1 MGIAPGG
8 GRPYP
13 MLAPDA
19 ARVNQPGA
27 PRNPEARSQDA
38 NQPVRSSPEARRRR
52 NSQVSTPLIREK
64 MNTIKK
70 APTVSRNLTRT
81 IHRKDNVFLPNQQEI
96 FELIPPCCS
105 CDRWNACGGIGYAW
119 VSCAPFR
126 EYMRTSR
133 RAAAEK
139 AWREQSTSKT
149 TMR

>member
-1 MGIAPGG
+1 MH
-8 GRPYP
+8 
-13 MLAPDA
+13 
-19 ARVNQPGA
+19 
-27 PRNPEARSQDA
+27 
-38 NQPVRSSPEARRRR
+38 
-52 NSQVSTPLIREK
+52 EK

-81 IHRKDNVFLPNQQEI
+81 IHRKDNLFLPNPQEV